1 MVTLAET
8 AALILA
14 GVAVLAFAYAIWK
27 DSRTRGRLDL
37 LANAVSAPREI
48 VAQQQEHLG
57 LKKER
62 FQWDQVAGVAKA
74 LGWAYDRGLFDEG
87 EEEP

>member
-1 MVTLAET
+1 MGLAYT
-8 AALILA
+8 
-14 GVAVLAFAYAIWK
+14 FWR
-27 DSRTRGRLDL
+27 DSITKGRVDL
-37 LANAVSAPREI
+37 LANAVAALREI
-48 VAQQQEHLG
+48 VSQQQEHLG